1 MKIPI
6 VLTAI
11 VLCTAVQHSKAQDTL
26 YFDANW
32 KASDSHN
39 YAYYR
44 LLPLKKVGDLVFV
57 QDFYKNG
64 KQQMQGYAL
73 ASNPEVYVGDIYW
86 YDEDGLYRS
95 SKQIVNPSSSKE
107 LTYYYP
113 DGQLWQKI
121 TYDNEHKKKSITV
134 FYKGK
139 EIAQGQINGYASF
152 SGTFI
157 NQTPKAY
164 YNDLDIEQDP
174 EPVRMVQP
182 QIIETVSPAVEAST
196 IPKYSILTYWENGNL
211 AQKDTY
217 GSSNGYSTE
226 LINQKLYA
234 KNGQLLNNIEINSP
248 REKVKSFVC
257 SYYTKNSLAIQLKD
271 SISYLGYQKD
281 GIAKSYAIDGK
292 LLVEN
297 YFKEGEPYDGTFIK
311 GNVNVTEY
319 TLAKGKKTDREVTRS
334 ADDTVAIA
342 EGTYKNGWPWEGTF
356 YVDSDNLFIYSY
368 KEGKLHGTQK
378 VYRDYALTDLVNTY
392 ETEDGLKN
400 GDYNVYKDGELEYTC
415 SYKNDFP
422 MDGVLIEGNN
432 RLTYKNGHC
441 IKKEE
446 FSDDNFNHMSV
457 LRTYVNNELQ
467 DISYFN
473 FIIEDQ
479 QQEMYT
485 GTFKNG
491 KPFDGFFKTET
502 IIDDIRIIAYYE
514 NGILKKEYSF
524 DPIQQMED
532 YHFYNYNLTTVYKDA
547 VPVSGP
553 VYTKPD
559 RSSYLTIYYQDQVP
573 TKLEYNLFAMH
584 YFNRITFSNA
594 VNELRITELRSPVEI
609 RLNKG
614 SNPPSIAVYSENQM
628 MIPTVAVKDAK
639 EGDPESATFYYVDG
653 KQIKTY
659 SMNMA
664 HMDQEWG
671 GDGIMQG
678 LYLFA
683 QRVASKT
690 GPEIISTYAD
700 LVSNAEYKSKSRLTT
715 KLAFPFEDE
724 DLLSRVTY
732 DEAGKIREGLQLK
745 THNNGTIEA
754 LLIRDNKII
763 KTHTFSSLADLMAN
777 EKAVFTALQRSLY
790 N

>member
-1 MKIPI
+1 MKISI

-11 VLCTAVQHSKAQDTL
+11 FLCIAMQRSKAQDTL

-32 KASDSHN
+32 KKGNSLN

-44 LLPLKKVGDLVFV
+44 LLPLKKEGDLLFV

-64 KQQMQGYAL
+64 NQQMQSYAL

-86 YDEDGLYRS
+86 YDENGLDKS
-95 SKQIVNPSSSKE
+95 SKQIVNPSRNKV

-113 DGQLWQKI
+113 NGELWQKI
-121 TYDNEHKKKSITV
+121 TYDDEYKKKSITV

-139 EIAQGQINGYASF
+139 EIAQGQIYGYASF

-157 NQTPKAY
+157 NQIPKAY
-164 YNDLDIEQDP
+164 YKELDIEQDS
-174 EPVRMVQP
+174 EPVRTVQP
-182 QIIETVSPAVEAST
+182 QIIETVSPAVEASSV
-196 IPKYSILTYWENGNL
+196 PKYSILTYWDNGNL

-217 GSSNGYSTE
+217 GSSNGYSAE

-234 KNGQLLNNIEINSP
+234 KNGQLLNSVEINNP
-248 REKVKSFVC
+248 REKAKSFVS
-257 SYYTKNSLAIQLKD
+257 SYYTKNGLAIQLRD

-281 GIAKSYAIDGK
+281 GIAKAYAIDGK

-297 YFKEGEPYDGTFIK
+297 YFKDGEPYEGTFIK
-311 GNVNVTEY
+311 GDVNVTEY
-319 TLAKGKKTDREVTRS
+319 TLAKGKKEGREMTKTEDG
-334 ADDTVAIA
+334 AIPIA
-342 EGTYKNGWPWEGTF
+342 EGNYKNGWPWEGTF
-356 YVDSDNLFIYSY
+356 YVDSDKLFIYSY

-378 VYRDYALTDLVNTY
+378 VYSNYALTDLINTY
-392 ETEDGLKN
+392 EVVDGLKN
-400 GDYNVYKDGELEYTC
+400 GDYKVYKDGELLYTC

-422 MDGVLIEGNN
+422 IDGVLIEGNN

-446 FSDDNFNHMSV
+446 FSDDNFNHIVV
-457 LRTYVNNELQ
+457 LRNYVNDELH

-479 QQEMYT
+479 KQDVYT
-485 GTFKNG
+485 GTYKNE
-491 KPFDGFFKTET
+491 KPFAGFFKTET

-532 YHFYNYNLTTVYKDA
+532 YHFYNYNLTTVYEHN

-559 RSSYLTIYYQDQVP
+559 RSSYLTIYYQDHVP

-594 VNELRITELRSPVEI
+594 ANELRITELRSPVEI
-609 RLNKG
+609 RLNSG
-614 SNPPSIAVYSENQM
+614 SNPPTIAVYRENQIM
-628 MIPTVAVKDAK
+628 VPSSGVTNVK
-639 EGDPESATFYYVDG
+639 EGYPESATFYYLDG
-653 KQIKTY
+653 KEIKTY
-659 SMNMA
+659 SMNLAYMN
-664 HMDQEWG
+664 QEWG

-683 QRVASKT
+683 QRMASKT
-690 GPEIISTYAD
+690 VPEIITSYAD
-700 LVSNAEYKSKSRLTT
+700 LVSNEEQKSKSRLTT

-724 DLLSRVTY
+724 DLLSRVSY
-732 DEAGKIREGLQLK
+732 DKAGKISEGLQLK
-745 THNNGTIEA
+745 SHKNGTIEA

-777 EKAVFTALQRSLY
+777 EKAVFTALQQSLY